1 MHSHCVQRKKESE
14 LILLQSSLL
23 LRITRNELVADAGFR
38 TGKILVH
45 SLFTSTFK
53 MSHKRCLSRLDK
65 QCPSRLG
72 VTFCGKGKISKN
84 RILLMGGWHFA
95 GKEKFLKLGSY
106 CWKSNWY
113 EVRYILLTSLVRS
126 SSVWSQSD
134 ILTGNG
140 FHMVIICKTISKL
153 SCRTK
158 PKGFSMKMDLF
169 RYNWVQ
175 YE

>member
-38 TGKILVH
+38 TGKILIH

-72 VTFCGKGKISKN
+72 
-84 RILLMGGWHFA
+84 GWHFA
-95 GKEKFLKLGSY
+95 GKERFLKLGSY

-140 FHMVIICKTISKL
+140 FHIVIICKTISKL
-153 SCRTK
+153 SCKTK
-158 PKGFSMKMDLF
+158 PKGFSMEMDLF